1 MNYITE
7 EIASN
12 LKAARESRGLSQRAL
27 SKKSGVPQ
35 GHISKIENGAVDL
48 RLSSLVA
55 LARALDLELT
65 LVPRKAVPAVKSI
78 VRSGKRGIVKA
89 DSNTRMA
96 HKELCSIKTM
106 IDTLSKNDFPIGGLE
121 KLQRQMRELGNFQFA
136 QPDLEVIKNVNKAM
150 KAFQLNTDSLDIIR
164 QSESELQKL
173 RNTLAHSSVN
183 LPKVAPLHPVYSLEE
198 DDNG

>member
-27 SKKSGVPQ
+27 SEKSGVPQ

-48 RLSSLVA
+48 RVSSLVA
-55 LARALDLELT
+55 LARSLDLELA
-65 LVPRKAVPAVKSI
+65 LVPRKSVPAVKSI
-78 VRSGKRGIVKA
+78 VRSGKRAIDK
-89 DSNTRMA
+89 SNSTTRMA
-96 HKELCSIKTM
+96 HKELSSIKAM
-106 IDTLSKNDFPIGGLE
+106 IETLSKNDFPVGGLE
-121 KLQRQMRELGNFQFA
+121 KLQRQMRELGHFQFA
-136 QPDLEVIKNVNKAM
+136 QNDLDAIKKINESM
-150 KAFQLNTDSLDIIR
+150 KTFQLNNDSLEIIR

-173 RNTLAHSSVN
+173 RNALAHSSVN
-183 LPKVAPLHPVYSLEE
+183 LPKVKPLRPAYSLEE

>member
-12 LKAARESRGLSQRAL
+12 LKAARESKGLSQRAL
-27 SKKSGVPQ
+27 SEKSGVPQ

-55 LARALDLELT
+55 LARALDLELA

-78 VRSGKRGIVKA
+78 VRSGKRSIVKT

-96 HKELCSIKTM
+96 HKELSSIKSM
-106 IDTLSKNDFPIGGLE
+106 IDTLSKNDFAIGGLE

-136 QPDLEVIKNVNKAM
+136 QSDLEVIKNVNEAM
-150 KAFQLNTDSLDIIR
+150 KAFQLNNDSLDIIR

-183 LPKVAPLHPVYSLEE
+183 LPKVTPLRPAYSLEE

>member
-1 MNYITE
+1 MSYIIE

-12 LKAARESRGLSQRAL
+12 LKAARESLGLSQRAL
-27 SKKSGVPQ
+27 SEKSGVPQ

-55 LARALDLELT
+55 LARALDLELA
-65 LVPRKAVPAVKSI
+65 LVPRKVVPAVKSI
-78 VRSGKRGIVKA
+78 VRSGKRSIVKT

-96 HKELCSIKTM
+96 HKELSSIKSM
-106 IDTLSKNDFPIGGLE
+106 IDTLSKNDFAIGGLE

-136 QPDLEVIKNVNKAM
+136 QPDLQVIKNVSEAM
-150 KAFQLNTDSLDIIR
+150 KAFQLNNDSLENIR
-164 QSESELQKL
+164 QSETELQKL

-183 LPKVAPLHPVYSLEE
+183 LPKVTPLRPAYSLEE